1 MNDKRTK
8 VEFIESYW
16 KDGNT
21 DYIWNDNHGE
31 LIRCKDCKHKPT
43 GSGVNHDVTFPA
55 QDYKCPCRC
64 EDSWYSWMPDDDW
77 FCGNGER
84 KDEVEE

>member
-1 MNDKRTK
+1 MTKRTK

-31 LIRCKDCKHKPT
+31 LIRCRDCA
-43 GSGVNHDVTFPA
+43 FW
-55 QDYKCPCRC
+55 Q
-64 EDSWYSWMPDDDW
+64 DDW
-77 FCGNGER
+77 SLCSAEPDWHYCSMNDANFRADEYCSRGER
-84 KDEVEE
+84 KEVEE

>member
-1 MNDKRTK
+1 MNEKRTR

-31 LIRCKDCKHKPT
+31 LIRCKDCKHMTEHYDTDGNVPYWT
-43 GSGVNHDVTFPA
+43 CSEWDSGT
-55 QDYKCPCRC
+55 DYDGYCH
-64 EDSWYSWMPDDDW
+64 Y
-77 FCGNGER
+77 GER
-84 KDEVEE
+84 KEINKNG

>member
-1 MNDKRTK
+1 MSDKRTK

-31 LIRCKDCKHKPT
+31 LIRCKDCKHFAKWDKNVAPDT
-43 GSGVNHDVTFPA
+43 GYYCTRPNQQSCNLVPE
-55 QDYKCPCRC
+55 DYC
-64 EDSWYSWMPDDDW
+64 SYA
-77 FCGNGER
+77 ER
-84 KDEVEE
+84 KDGGENDSK